1 MKKSFFIIINIF
13 QIILLIFAYVLS
25 FLSHK
30 KMGVMRHFV
39 YKNNKLNNEYNMENI
54 INILCFIIFLII
66 IFALINLIIF
76 IFRKNKNLLYSYNKY
91 FYIIN
96 ISLMLLG
103 FIFIIFLKYFSIDK
117 ILTYYYISLIFLI
130 VYIIE
135 FIKAIIYT
143 IKITL

>member
-1 MKKSFFIIINIF
+1 
-13 QIILLIFAYVLS
+13 
-25 FLSHK
+25 
-30 KMGVMRHFV
+30 
-39 YKNNKLNNEYNMENI
+39 MENI

-96 ISLMLLG
+96 ISLMLSG